1 MGTLLAIFF
10 GLIVWTLA
18 SKAEEIKER
27 LTQDQETLYE
37 IDMVKN
43 PIRTEGVFNTKAIVR
58 QEEI

>member
-1 MGTLLAIFF
+1 MGTLVAILF
-10 GLIVWTLA
+10 GLVVWTLA
-18 SKAEEIKER
+18 SRAEEIKER

-43 PIRTEGVFNTKAIVR
+43 PIRTEGVFNTKAIVK